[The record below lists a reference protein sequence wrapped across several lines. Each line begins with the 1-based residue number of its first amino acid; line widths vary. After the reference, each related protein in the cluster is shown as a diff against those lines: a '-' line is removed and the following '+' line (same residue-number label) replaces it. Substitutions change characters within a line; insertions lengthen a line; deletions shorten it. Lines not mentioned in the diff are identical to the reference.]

1 MVSGKKWLLRLLWP
15 GFAGSLEFA
24 TNPAY
29 AIRNSAFGIRNSAFS
44 IRHSAFGIRNS
55 AFSIRNS
62 EFGIKKGQKPFGL
75 CQLFTHK
82 GALLT
87 AGADRGIGE
96 PGAFWPWA
104 WESSKIYRGW

>member
-29 AIRNSAFGIRNSAFS
+29 AIRN
-44 IRHSAFGIRNS
+44 SAFGIRNS